1 MTIYLQQ
8 DFDLHPASP
17 ATRDRFVAL
26 ATESIAPGWARLGAR
41 LVGAWFPHE
50 SWFSQ
55 ITHVIE
61 FADLA
66 AFDASRRRARDD
78 AAWCAASLEIEQL
91 APRRSETLLEP
102 LGPVAPAALDAAIET
117 ARSEP
122 VGAHT
127 FAILE
132 VAPGAM
138 ERFTKLL
145 AFAKDQ
151 LPIVASWRA
160 VAGNPDLV
168 IDLWKGD
175 LGRAGYQPTDA
186 RTDAFFGP
194 LREVAPRERLVRL
207 LPLPYSPLR

>member
-1 MTIYLQQ
+1 VIYLQR

-26 ATESIAPGWARLGAR
+26 ATDALVPAWTRFGAR
-41 LVGAWFPHE
+41 LVGAWFHHE

-61 FADLA
+61 FPDLA
-66 AFDASRRRARDD
+66 AFDATRIAMRDD
-78 AAWCAASLEIEQL
+78 AAWCAAAKEIEQL
-91 APRRSETLLEP
+91 APRRNDTLLEP
-102 LGPVAPAALDAAIET
+102 LGPIAPAVLQTAIEA
-117 ARSEP
+117 ARTEP
-122 VGAHT
+122 AGAHT

-132 VAPGAM
+132 VAAGAM
-138 ERFTKLL
+138 ERFTGML

-151 LPIVASWRA
+151 LPIVAAWRP

-175 LGRAGYQPTDA
+175 IGRDGYQPTND
-186 RTDAFFGP
+186 RTNAFFEP
-194 LREVAPRERLVRL
+194 LRAIAPRERLVRL
-207 LPLPYSPLR
+207 LPLPYSPLQ